1 MSDELEQL
9 ESGIGRLKR
18 DSLTKKEV
26 IAALEREKIELLKR
40 SDEISERLR
49 KTNESYRESYRKLT
63 DLVNS
68 QVTELRMEMAELSN
82 SLKGVSDLEQ
92 RLEVQEQ
99 SHEKTLRRLEKEL
112 VLVEKSLSDVEKVK
126 SELSS
131 QRGFLQ
137 QAKLQL
143 DKSLQAGLAYV
154 RKEMEVNRRE
164 DAKAALEEFKQ
175 EIERITNIENEL
187 NIHKRSQGERIDS
200 LTGEL
205 SSVKSSLAEI
215 RILKEKSGSLEEL
228 GKDLDSRLN
237 NISNKQ
243 KTANAL
249 ITSELSKQLE
259 KGVAKLKEEF
269 EARRSEDA
277 KSNLNEFKQELQRIA
292 SMEEGLEE
300 NEKRLDRLS
309 EELSSIKPFSDQV
322 ASLRDRVEE
331 NLHMNRSLAE
341 RSVSDSDFERAT
353 KSISGRIEE
362 LESRVFSLDR
372 GVSRDKG
379 KLEKAILDV
388 INEEK
393 IIEGTQESIKQWFD
407 ARFQDIDKKVSTGL
421 DALTTQM
428 EEGEALVDQL
438 KTRSQ
443 KMDLMTRDV
452 PKKLEEH
459 SKEITRL
466 EDAKGGLATSLESL
480 SGDLKTLSGGLTS
493 SLERIASLE
502 KGLSSIDKSKESRLD
517 KLSIDLSSFQQA
529 VGNLSSG
536 LATSLERI
544 ENLEKTISSTD
555 KNKESR
561 LDRLASDFSAYQQE
575 LKNLSVLVKEF
586 SDSGKLDI
594 ANLRTELDSTLKN
607 ISKDLDGKVK
617 DLAESGLE
625 ELRER
630 TKGLASIRDLESEL
644 NVLKSGLSN
653 MDSKNKNFAEAIVR
667 ELNDFKKS
675 VDSRFSGLSGDQATQ
690 FKKEFDYIAKNI
702 DSIRE
707 LASDLKIFRSKLS
720 DLERFHKT
728 RVSEQD
734 FGQFRDYMESRLA
747 KIEEL
752 SGKSLDKL
760 SKDLEVFKSSLETGK
775 LSQTDFS
782 KSMELFETRLE
793 DLGVLAKSTADDIRN
808 DLESLRKSVADR
820 INEVK
825 GSQLKEFK
833 DELKR
838 ISQLENDIQT
848 YSRTHEE
855 RIDQLA
861 ESFSSLQAIPS
872 EIGMLREKIES
883 LEKMSGSAVS
893 NRDFSQR
900 LKDINSTLDQFQT
913 SLTGLDKR
921 LHKQEAGFDAAIQQ
935 ALGEDKLLK
944 KSQEAM
950 HKLIDERI
958 AGVDKK
964 ISDSIRDL
972 SGTFSKNSELITQLR
987 DKVAEIN
994 RFSGLAS
1001 ENSATLENLKDRIT
1015 ALEKG
1020 FSLGDAEGARINE
1033 LARAVEVMDT
1043 RLESSREEIKEFRE
1057 YVIKHVN
1064 DVVNTYEKRFG
1075 ELSKGLSGK
1084 QIGSLEKNLTE
1095 IENLKERVSDL
1106 DDLAKT
1112 LSSKS
1117 VPASEFVETIRAV
1130 SKRIDDIEG
1139 HYSDMDKKTSVHD
1152 AQLDSAVRKALS
1164 DDKLIKASQGHI
1176 KEWLESRIN
1185 NVEKRL
1191 SKDLSSQT
1199 SQLSANLKD
1208 ISSMKEELVRLRS
1221 LSEHLDAETMSN
1233 VSDRLDV
1240 FTKSKEGLEKRL
1252 NSLSGELKSMSDKFI
1267 EEKARVTE
1275 LEHKLKSSLETQQAS
1290 LKELLKEQR
1299 IEVDTEISDEV
1310 AKTMKDA
1317 ELGELKRKQEFENLL
1332 RKFQE
1337 LHIKTQQNLE
1347 AISTQRESFTDMER
1361 KLKERI
1367 NRLGADIQTKTT
1379 SGYEKLKERLTDAE
1393 NLIMKLNNMISELQ
1407 VRLEKKKDVKIDF
1420 GSQLSGIKEEL
1431 GERLKTNEDMFDSEM
1446 DAFKSRVDKL
1456 ANELEIWSDLQ
1467 KKSIREPPSA
1477 DRMQIETLNKSL
1489 STLDN
1494 DLRSSKDEM
1503 NKFKD
1508 YITEYLSNLVNTY
1521 ESRLGSI
1528 QKDMEYKIDYIKK
1541 TTSSG
1546 A

>member
-1 MSDELEQL
+1 MSEELKEL
-9 ESGIGRLKR
+9 ESGIDRLKR
-18 DSLTKKEV
+18 DSMTKKEV
-26 IAALEREKIELLKR
+26 ISALEREKNELLRR
-40 SDEISERLR
+40 SEEISERLR

-68 QVTELRMEMAELSN
+68 QVTGLKMEIAELSN
-82 SLKGVSDLEQ
+82 GLKGISDLEQ
-92 RLEVQEQ
+92 RLEAQEQ
-99 SHEKTLRRLEKEL
+99 SHEKTLKRLEKEL
-112 VLVEKSLSDVEKVK
+112 VLVEKNLSDVERVK
-126 SELSS
+126 SEMAS
-131 QRGFLQ
+131 QRDFLQ
-137 QAKLQL
+137 EAKLQL
-143 DKSLQAGLAYV
+143 EKSLQAGIAYV

-164 DAKAALEEFKQ
+164 DAKTALEEFKQ

-187 NIHKRSQGERIDS
+187 NTHKRSQSERLDR

-205 SSVKSSLAEI
+205 SSLKTVLAEL
-215 RILKEKSGSLEEL
+215 RILKEKSSSLEEL
-228 GKDLDSRLN
+228 GKDLDSRLSN
-237 NISNKQ
+237 LTNKQ
-243 KTANAL
+243 KTASSIL
-249 ITSELSKQLE
+249 TSELSKQLE
-259 KGVAKLKEEF
+259 NRMAKLKQEF
-269 EARRSEDA
+269 EVRRSEDA
-277 KSNLNEFKQELQRIA
+277 KASLREFKQEIERIA
-292 SMEEGLEE
+292 SLEGGLEE
-300 NEKRLDRLS
+300 NEKRLDGLS
-309 EELSSIKPFSDQV
+309 EELSGLKPFSDQIT
-322 ASLRDRVEE
+322 SLRDRVEQ

-362 LESRVFSLDR
+362 LEGRVFSLDKR
-372 GVSRDKG
+372 VSRDKG
-379 KLEKAILDV
+379 KLEKEILDV

-393 IIEGTQESIKQWFD
+393 ILEGTQENIKQWFD
-407 ARFQDIDKKVSTGL
+407 AKFQDIDKKVSSGL

-443 KMDLMTRDV
+443 RMDLMTREV

-466 EDAKGGLATSLESL
+466 EDAKGGLATSLETL
-480 SGDLKTLSGGLTS
+480 SGDLKTLSAGLTS

-502 KGLSSIDKSKESRLD
+502 KGLSSIDKSKETRLD
-517 KLSIDLSSFQQA
+517 KLSVDFSSFQEALKDLSS
-529 VGNLSSG
+529 GM
-536 LATSLERI
+536 ATSLERI
-544 ENLEKTISSTD
+544 ENLEKTLSSTD

-561 LDRLASDFSAYQQE
+561 LARLARDFSAYQQE
-575 LKNLSVLVKEF
+575 LKNLSVLVKDV

-617 DLAESGLE
+617 DLAESGLD

-644 NVLKSGLSN
+644 KVLKSGLSN
-653 MDSKNKNFAEAIVR
+653 IDSKNKNFAEVIIR
-667 ELNDFKKS
+667 ELTDFKKS
-675 VDSRFSGLSGDQATQ
+675 VDSRFSGLSEDQATQ

-702 DSIRE
+702 DSIRD

-734 FGQFRDYMESRLA
+734 FGQFRDYIETRLA
-747 KIEEL
+747 KTEEL

-760 SKDLEVFKSSLETGK
+760 SKDLEAFKSNLESGK
-775 LSQTDFS
+775 LSQSDFT
-782 KSMELFETRLE
+782 KSMELFETKIE
-793 DLGVLAKSTADDIRN
+793 DLGVLAKSSTDELRK
-808 DLESLRKSVADR
+808 DLNSFKKSVADR

-825 GSQLKEFK
+825 GSQINEFK

-848 YSRTHEE
+848 YARTHEE
-855 RIDQLA
+855 RIDQLS
-861 ESFSSLQAIPS
+861 ESFSSLQALPS

-883 LEKMSGSAVS
+883 LEKLSGSYVFS
-893 NRDFSQR
+893 ENFSQR
-900 LKDINSTLDQFQT
+900 LKETNSTLDQLQAGLV
-913 SLTGLDKR
+913 SLDKR
-921 LHKQEAGFDAAIQQ
+921 IHKQEAGFDAAIRE

-972 SGTFSKNSELITQLR
+972 SEDFSKNSELVYKLR
-987 DKVAEIN
+987 ENVSEIN
-994 RFSGLAS
+994 RFSDLAS
-1001 ENSATLENLKDRIT
+1001 ENSTTLENLKERIS

-1043 RLESSREEIKEFRE
+1043 KLESSREEIKEFRE

-1095 IENLKERVSDL
+1095 IENLKERVADL
-1106 DDLAKT
+1106 DKLARDL
-1112 LSSKS
+1112 SNKS
-1117 VPASEFVETIRAV
+1117 VPVSEFVETIRAV
-1130 SKRIDDIEG
+1130 SKRVDDIEG
-1139 HYSDMDKKTSVHD
+1139 LYSDMDKKTSVHE
-1152 AQLDSAVRKALS
+1152 AQLDAAVRKALS
-1164 DDKLIKASQGHI
+1164 DDKLIKASQEHI

-1191 SKDLSSQT
+1191 SEDITTQT

-1208 ISSMKEELVRLRS
+1208 MSSMKEELVRLRS
-1221 LSEHLDAETMSN
+1221 LAKHLDAETMSK
-1233 VSDRLDV
+1233 VGERLDV

-1267 EEKARVTE
+1267 EERGRVTE
-1275 LEHKLKSSLETQQAS
+1275 LEQKLKSSIETQQAS
-1290 LKELLKEQR
+1290 LKEMLKEQR
-1299 IEVDTEISDEV
+1299 LEVDTEISDEME
-1310 AKTMKDA
+1310 KIIKDA
-1317 ELGELKRKQEFENLL
+1317 EIGELKRKHEFENLL

-1347 AISTQRESFTDMER
+1347 TISTQRESFMDMER

-1367 NRLGADIQTKTT
+1367 NKLGADIQSKTT
-1379 SGYEKLKERLTDAE
+1379 AGYDKLKERLTDAE

-1407 VRLEKKKDVKIDF
+1407 VRIDKKKDVKIDF
-1420 GSQLSGIKEEL
+1420 SSQLSGIKEVLE
-1431 GERLKTNEDMFDSEM
+1431 ERLKTNEDMFDSEM

-1456 ANELEIWSDLQ
+1456 ANELKVWSDVQ
-1467 KKSIREPPSA
+1467 KKGLGEIPPA
-1477 DRMQIETLNKSL
+1477 ERMQLETLNKSL

-1494 DLRSSKDEM
+1494 DLRSSKDEIK
-1503 NKFKD
+1503 KFKD

-1528 QKDMEYKIDYIKK
+1528 QKDMEYKIDDIKK
-1541 TTSSG
+1541 TSSSQT
-1546 A
+1546 